1 MSFLKAI
8 SPLGG
13 VVGMGASGLIPAKAI
28 GALGGAGGAAA
39 TGLLSPKENAPDNYM
54 QFASPRDR
62 IGYGLNLIAK
72 GGGAE
77 EGYSP
82 QPAMAPANV
91 PQQPVPA
98 QMGTEQP
105 QNILQLL
112 GNHPLF
118 KQLFG
123 RRN

>member
-1 MSFLKAI
+1 MSFLKAPMQQFN
-8 SPLGG
+8 S
-13 VVGMGASGLIPAKAI
+13 
-28 GALGGAGGAAA
+28 
-39 TGLLSPKENAPDNYM
+39 
-54 QFASPRDR
+54 QFANSKDR
-62 IGYGLNLIAK
+62 IGYGLNMIAK

-77 EGYSP
+77 EGYSSP
-82 QPAMAPANV
+82 TFPNPSNVAQQPM
-91 PQQPVPA
+91 PQQPA

>member
-13 VVGMGASGLIPAKAI
+13 VAGMGASGLIPAKAI
-28 GALGGAGGAAA
+28 GALGGVGGAAA
-39 TGLLSPKENAPDNYM
+39 TGLLSPGQGNPNNVM

-77 EGYSP
+77 EGY
-82 QPAMAPANV
+82 V
-91 PQQPVPA
+91 PQQQQMAPVQVGQPV
-98 QMGTEQP
+98 QMGSAQP
-105 QNILQLL
+105 RNILEIL
-112 GNHPLF
+112 GNSPLF

-123 RRN
+123 KRN

>member
-1 MSFLKAI
+1 
-8 SPLGG
+8 
-13 VVGMGASGLIPAKAI
+13 MGASGLIPAKAI
-28 GALGGAGGAAA
+28 GALGGMGGAAA
-39 TGLLSPKENAPDNYM
+39 TGLISSNENGSNNYM

-82 QPAMAPANV
+82 QPAMVPPNT
-91 PQQPVPA
+91 PQQPAPA
-98 QMGTEQP
+98 QMGMEQP
-105 QNILQLL
+105 QNILQIL

-123 RRN
+123 KRN